1 MHTLNKMV
9 IAQTTKPHKK
19 RLTSPPTTTKGA
31 YNPEKGANYF
41 PTPKRGLATPPNI
54 KKGTK
59 SPRPPTPKYLSQ
71 AHKHKRG

>member
-1 MHTLNKMV
+1 MV

-54 KKGTK
+54 KKGYK
-59 SPRPPTPKYLSQ
+59 EPPITDPQ
-71 AHKHKRG
+71 AQKWVNTIPNLKKG